1 MCRRAMSSPSSSDRK
16 RDHRAMSLIAVE
28 RMEGLDNVVLVRLDR
43 PEQRNALSLDMLE
56 GLTAAFGDLAVEP
69 DVRVV
74 VLAGAGAD
82 FCAGADVAELADARS
97 GTRAIEYGR
106 SFDRTLAAIAAHP
119 VPVIGRI
126 HGAALGGGCQLVLA
140 CDLAVATGD
149 ARLGIPSGRLGIVI
163 SYESI
168 ERLVLAVGPKRAGEL
183 LFTGRVLS
191 GDEAAAWGLVNGA
204 ARSRE
209 LDEAVADTAR
219 AVAEAAPLSVRA
231 SKRGIAAALENL
243 GLDRLAE
250 GRRVADFE
258 MMSAQALASDD
269 LVEGIE
275 AFRERREPRF
285 KGT

>member
-1 MCRRAMSSPSSSDRK
+1 
-16 RDHRAMSLIAVE
+16 MSLIGVE
-28 RMEGLDNVVLVRLDR
+28 RMEGLDSVALVRLDR

-56 GLTAAFGDLAVEP
+56 GLTGVFGDLAVDP
-69 DVRVV
+69 DVRAV

-82 FCAGADVAELADARS
+82 FCAGADVAELAEARS

-106 SFDRTLAAIAAHP
+106 SFDRTLSAIAAHP

-191 GDEAAAWGLVNGA
+191 GDEAAAWGLVNRA
-204 ARSRE
+204 ARPGE
-209 LDEAVADTAR
+209 LDDAVADTAR

-231 SKRGIAAALENL
+231 SKRGIAATLENL

-250 GRRVADFE
+250 GHRVADFE

-269 LVEGIE
+269 LAEGIE
-275 AFRERREPRF
+275 AFRERRKPRF